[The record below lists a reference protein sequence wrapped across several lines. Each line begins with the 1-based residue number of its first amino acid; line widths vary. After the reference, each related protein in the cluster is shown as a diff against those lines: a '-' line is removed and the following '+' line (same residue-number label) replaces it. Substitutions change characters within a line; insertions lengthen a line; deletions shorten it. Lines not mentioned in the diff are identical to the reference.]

1 MCQVFRQTSEKL
13 DLSCMW
19 RWREMSDIN
28 FSSFPRMRRLVFFLF
43 CHVSLWSRQ
52 TLCIYRH
59 CSTYVWAFCLP
70 GSLPH
75 WMTSHQQNFFNHHLN
90 FCGFSL
96 IYFELFFSY
105 HSLWSLR
112 FLFLFCLFKKS
123 FFITIFILLRFLIF
137 SFILF
142 PIPFLSPLSPLF

>member
-1 MCQVFRQTSEKL
+1 MRDKLVKNWICHACGGGGRWVTLTFQVSQGWEGWCFSCFAMRHYEADKL
-13 DLSCMW
+13 C
-19 RWREMSDIN
+19 
-28 FSSFPRMRRLVFFLF
+28 VFTDAA
-43 CHVSLWSRQ
+43 Q
-52 TLCIYRH
+52 PI
-59 CSTYVWAFCLP
+59 WAFCLP

-75 WMTSHQQNFFNHHLN
+75 WMTSHQQNFFSHHL
-90 FCGFSL
+90 
-96 IYFELFFSY
+96 ELLWILTNLLWTFFSY

-137 SFILF
+137 NFILF